1 MLKYSLIFGSILA
14 LEAVIIGIQ
23 KPPTGNAPV
32 TTKNP
37 LPIINPFVFS
47 GPTKNEILLTPHI
60 CKNRCLKT
68 QIKDQVSE
76 PIGLGFASLE
86 WGIVEG
92 VFDAGESLVKGVWT
106 LVTDPIGVTVN
117 IVHAGRHPFV
127 TAKQIAHQI
136 KIYCTNDGNPNA
148 ESIGK
153 CVGMFFFISNLK
165 VIPLLSLE

>member
-14 LEAVIIGIQ
+14 LEAVIIGI
-23 KPPTGNAPV
+23 PNGNAPV
-32 TTKNP
+32 TTTNP
-37 LPIINPFVFS
+37 LPIINPFVFN
-47 GPTKNEILLTPHI
+47 GQTKTKNEVLLNSHI
-60 CKNRCLKT
+60 CQNRCLKT
-68 QIKDQVSE
+68 QIKDDVDF

-106 LVTDPIGVTVN
+106 LVTDPIGVAVN
-117 IVHAGRHPFV
+117 IVHAGRHPYV

-153 CVGMFFFISNLK
+153 CIGMSFSFLT
-165 VIPLLSLE
+165 